1 MTLKPK
7 NPNESKAEMTVR
19 MFPSDANPNGNV
31 FGGEILKQID
41 LIAGLVAQ
49 RHARMNTVTASIDRV
64 NFLKPVFVGN
74 AIILSAKINY
84 VHRSSMEIE
93 VKVESEDL
101 MNGNITL
108 TNTAFVTAVALGPDG
123 KTREVPP
130 LLLETETE
138 KKRFAEGEK
147 RMNQRLK
154 ERKTK

>member
-1 MTLKPK
+1 MTLNPK
-7 NPNESKAEMTVR
+7 SPNESKAEMTVR

-74 AIILSAKINY
+74 AIILSARINY
-84 VHRSSMEIE
+84 VHKSSMEIE
-93 VKVESEDL
+93 IKVESEDL
-101 MNGNITL
+101 MSGNKTL

-123 KTREVPP
+123 KTREVAP
-130 LLLETETE
+130 LLLETDDD
-138 KKRFAEGEK
+138 KKRFAEGEQ
-147 RMNQRLK
+147 RMNRRLK
-154 ERKTK
+154 ERNS

>member
-7 NPNESKAEMTVR
+7 SPNETKAEMTVR

-130 LLLETETE
+130 LLLETEAE
-138 KKRFAEGEK
+138 KKRFAEGEA
-147 RMNQRLK
+147 RMNQRIK
-154 ERKTK
+154 ERSTK